1 MNSFFLILL
10 ILLAGAG
17 LSFAL
22 VKISSVISGTV
33 AFLSIAIASAL
44 FFTQI
49 EMGSFIEF
57 SLGGIQLQW
66 GLNSYGNLF
75 GIIVLGL
82 GTLASLFSI
91 SYMQNTER
99 SGSFYFNFVL
109 VMLGMVGI
117 IFSNDFISFFIFWEI
132 MTWASYLIIIHSG
145 KKVKSIGIKYM
156 IFSAIGAYS
165 MLTAIVMIKGN
176 YDTFIIA
183 DAINA
188 GAFNFVDNIYIPILL
203 LVGFAVKA
211 ATMPLH
217 VWAPGAYTN
226 TPSSFTVVFSGAMS
240 KMGVL
245 GMGLVLGHVF
255 TIDRSGNLTQF
266 FSGFNIIIL
275 QQIIMW
281 LGGITAV
288 IGTLYALIQD
298 DAKKLLAYSS
308 IAQLGY
314 ITVGL
319 ATGTKLG
326 VMAALFLAVVHGIFK
341 GALFMVVGAVERQAG
356 TTDMTKISGLIR
368 RMPFTFLT
376 ALIAII
382 ALAGVPPLGGF
393 VGKWLLY
400 EALISASNSYFL
412 VIVIFFSSTAAFL
425 YSYRFLFGLF
435 LGQEEKETEHVK
447 EAPITMLIPM
457 LILSGLLVVT
467 GAFPGV
473 IFAPIASAMETMGF
487 TNVTWSM
494 SVLTNVWGNEMN
506 LTYLSITIG
515 SIFVAIFL
523 FLTLKGLKGTRYVG
537 TKDISTSGEIP
548 YENENLTYQIDF
560 FQPFVRAAAPMYK
573 RSMDK
578 IWTEL
583 GSGMEAIFNTVR
595 KIYNGNGQTY
605 AIFVVVF
612 LVIMLLLKDTLFV

>member
-10 ILLAGAG
+10 ILFAGAG
-17 LSFAL
+17 LSFVL
-22 VKISSVISGTV
+22 GKISSIISGTV
-33 AFLSIAIASAL
+33 AFLSIAAASAL

-66 GLNSYGNLF
+66 GLNSYGYLF

-82 GTLASLFSI
+82 GTLASLYSI
-91 SYMQNTER
+91 SYMQNKER
-99 SGSFYFNFVL
+99 TSGFYFNFVL
-109 VMLGMVGI
+109 VIAGMTGI
-117 IFSNDFISFFIFWEI
+117 IFANDFISFFIFWEI
-132 MTWASYLIIIHSG
+132 MTWASYLIIIYSG
-145 KKVKSIGIKYM
+145 KNVKKIGIKYM

-165 MLTAIVMIKGN
+165 MLTAIVMIKGQ
-176 YDTFIIA
+176 YDTFLIS

-188 GAFNFVDNIYIPILL
+188 GAFNFIDNIYIPILL
-203 LVGFAVKA
+203 LIGFGVKA

-217 VWAPGAYTN
+217 VWAPGAYNNAPT
-226 TPSSFTVVFSGAMS
+226 SFTVIFSGAMS

-245 GMGLVLGHVF
+245 GMGLVLGHMF
-255 TIDRSGNLTQF
+255 TADRSGSLTNF
-266 FSGFNIIIL
+266 FSGFSVIYL
-275 QQIIMW
+275 QQTIGW

-288 IGTLYALIQD
+288 IATLYALIQD

-368 RMPFTFLT
+368 KMPFTFLT
-376 ALIAII
+376 ALISII
-382 ALAGVPPLGGF
+382 ALAGIPPLGGF
-393 VGKWLLY
+393 VGKWMLY
-400 EALISASNSYFL
+400 EALITESNSYFL

-435 LGQEEKETEHVK
+435 LGQEEKETEQVK
-447 EAPITMLIPM
+447 EAPITMIIPM
-457 LILSGLLVVT
+457 LVLAILLVIT
-467 GAFPGV
+467 GAFPGL
-473 IFAPIASAMETMGF
+473 IFSPIATAMEFIGF
-487 TNVTWSM
+487 KDVTWNM
-494 SVLTNVWGNEMN
+494 SVLNNVWGNEMN
-506 LTYLSITIG
+506 LTYLGITIG
-515 SIFVAIFL
+515 VVFVSIFAFI
-523 FLTLKGLKGTRYVG
+523 TLKGLKGTRYVG

-548 YENENLTYQIDF
+548 YENENLTFQINF

-573 RSMDK
+573 RSMNK
-578 IWTEL
+578 IWNEL
-583 GSGMEAIFNTVR
+583 GNGLEALFNFTR
-595 KIYNGNGQTY
+595 KIYTGNGQTY
-605 AIFVVVF
+605 ALFVVIF
-612 LVIMLLLKDTLFV
+612 LVLMLLFKDTLFV